1 MEKTIQDGTAS
12 FAVRDKRIKALVDL
26 FFPVGTIISRDD
38 GNEPEIL
45 SYGKWIKIAP
55 GRVLQGVGGGVT
67 GEAGQDVG
75 PGLPNITGASEAAI
89 GTSNSITITEGA
101 IYFDNKSPSETQYGM
116 SYNSRVSS
124 SGRGKSRF
132 DASKSN
138 PIYGASD
145 TVQPAAH
152 LVVYWKRVE

>member
-1 MEKTIQDGTAS
+1 MRKTIHDGTAS
-12 FAVRDKRIKALVDL
+12 FEIRDIRIKALVDL

-67 GEAGQDVG
+67 GEAGQDVE
-75 PGLPNITGASEAAI
+75 PGLPNITGEIWEDYSKGQLGGI
-89 GTSNSITITEGA
+89 HGSQTSYKGAFKFGSKKVTRSTTWQDYGDAKSIA
-101 IYFDNKSPSETQYGM
+101 
-116 SYNSRVSS
+116 
-124 SGRGKSRF
+124 F

-138 PIYGASD
+138 PIYGSSD
-145 TVQPAAH
+145 TVQPPAH
-152 LVVYWKRVE
+152 IVVFWKRIE

>member
-1 MEKTIQDGTAS
+1 MGKTIHDGTAS
-12 FAVRDKRIKALVDL
+12 FEIRDIRIKALVDL

-67 GEAGQDVG
+67 GEAGQDVE
-75 PGLPNITGASEAAI
+75 PGLPNITGSVNFTGGPWQSE
-89 GTSNSITITEGA
+89 SSPKGA
-101 IYFDNKSPSETQYGM
+101 FLTKRNNRPDGG
-116 SYNSRVSS
+116 S
-124 SGRGKSRF
+124 SGSEGMILSF

-138 PIYGASD
+138 SIYGASD

>member
-1 MEKTIQDGTAS
+1 MGKTIQDGTAS
-12 FAVRDKRIKALVDL
+12 FEIRDIRIKALVDL

-67 GEAGQDVG
+67 GEAGQDVE
-75 PGLPNITGASEAAI
+75 PGLPNITGELWEDFAKGELGGIHGSQ
-89 GTSNSITITEGA
+89 TSYKGA
-101 IYFDNKSPSETQYGM
+101 FKFGSKT
-116 SYNSRVSS
+116 VSS
-124 SGRGKSRF
+124 SAQWMNYGDAKSIAF

-138 PIYGASD
+138 SIYGASD

-152 LVVYWKRVE
+152 LVIYWKRVE

>member
-1 MEKTIQDGTAS
+1 MGK
-12 FAVRDKRIKALVDL
+12 VRRRKSAARCWGGHN
-26 FFPVGTIISRDD
+26 VGE
-38 GNEPEIL
+38 NVE
-45 SYGKWIKIAP
+45 
-55 GRVLQGVGGGVT
+55 
-67 GEAGQDVG
+67 

-116 SYNSRVSS
+116 SYNSRAST

-138 PIYGASD
+138 SIYGASD

-152 LVVYWKRVE
+152 VVVYWKRIE